1 VLYVLGTKGTAMGP
15 ADDSK
20 QTPGAISVII
30 YDNYF
35 FISIRGDI
43 NSFPAKLSG
52 ADFKGSY

>member
-1 VLYVLGTKGTAMGP
+1 MLGTKGTAMGP